1 MLKEV
6 IKSMKAKKTKPEVD
20 ASTEEKI
27 KNAARII
34 FHKKG
39 FAATRTRD
47 IAEEAG
53 INLALLNYYFRSKE
67 KLFDII
73 MLESMQVFLKSVGL
87 LLNNEENTLEEKIEM
102 FVSNYIDFLMEQPD
116 LPLFVLSELRLNPS
130 SMISKMNMKQLL
142 MKSHFIK
149 QFQEEIKKGK
159 MTAVHP
165 LHFLINLVSMIIF
178 PFIGK
183 PIVSNIGNL
192 KEQEFVDLMQQRKKL
207 IPQWIKMMYKVK

>member
-1 MLKEV
+1 MEYYSASNM
-6 IKSMKAKKTKPEVD
+6 KSKKAKPEVD
-20 ASTEEKI
+20 PSTEEKI

-73 MLESMQVFLKSVGL
+73 MLESMQGFLKSMAM
-87 LLNNEENTLEEKIEM
+87 LLNTEDNTFDEKVELFI
-102 FVSNYIDFLMEQPD
+102 SSYLDFLTEQPD
-116 LPLFVLSELRLNPS
+116 LPLFVLSELRSNPS
-130 SMISKMNMKQLL
+130 GFISKMDIKQLL

-149 QFQEEIKKGK
+149 QFQEEVKKGRITP
-159 MTAVHP
+159 MHP
-165 LHFLINLVSMIIF
+165 LHFLMNMVSMVIF
-178 PFIGK
+178 PFVGR
-183 PIVSNIGNL
+183 PILSHLGDL
-192 KEQEFVDLMQQRKKL
+192 KDQDFMELMQQRKKL

>member
-1 MLKEV
+1 
-6 IKSMKAKKTKPEVD
+6 MKTRKAKPEVD
-20 ASTEEKI
+20 SSTEEKI

-73 MLESMQVFLKSVGL
+73 MLESMQGFLKSMAIL
-87 LLNNEENTLEEKIEM
+87 LDTRENTFEEKVEL
-102 FVSNYIDFLMEQPD
+102 FVHGYLDFLMDEPD
-116 LPLFVLSELRLNPS
+116 LPLFVLSELRSNPS
-130 SMISKMNMKQLL
+130 NLISKMDIKQLL

-149 QFQEEIKKGK
+149 QFQEEVKKGK
-159 MTAVHP
+159 IAPMHP
-165 LHFLINLVSMIIF
+165 LHFLMNMVSMVIF
-178 PFIGK
+178 PFIGR
-183 PIVSNIGNL
+183 PILSNLGDL
-192 KEQEFVDLMQQRKKL
+192 KDQDFKALMEERKQL
-207 IPQWIKMMYKVK
+207 IPQWIKMMYKQKK

>member
-1 MLKEV
+1 M
-6 IKSMKAKKTKPEVD
+6 AKKKAKPEVD
-20 ASTEEKI
+20 SSTEEKI

-67 KLFDII
+67 KLFDMI
-73 MLESMQVFLKSVGL
+73 MLESMQSFLKSMATL
-87 LLNNEENTLEEKIEM
+87 FNAEQNTFDEKVEL
-102 FVSNYIDFLMEQPD
+102 FVSNYLDFLTEQPD
-116 LPLFVLSELRLNPS
+116 LPLFVLSELRSNPS
-130 SMISKMNMKQLL
+130 GLISKIDIKQML

-149 QFQEEIKKGK
+149 QFQEEVKKGRI
-159 MTAVHP
+159 APVHP
-165 LHFLINLVSMIIF
+165 LHFLMNMVGMIIF
-178 PFIGK
+178 PFIGR
-183 PIVSNIGNL
+183 PILSNLGDL
-192 KEQEFVDLMQQRKKL
+192 KEQEFMEMMQQRKKL